1 MPMRPLSL
9 REWAACVIIA
19 CLLWYASHAALFRLR
34 PSERMP
40 QSAGQPPAVG
50 AKIVL
55 LTLDPRGAIGWI
67 GDSSWRRESPRDLV
81 GWPGRL
87 RDMHRQ
93 YEVNWRCYAQL
104 HNYTLVIERDDD
116 AARWRFERNGDLGD
130 AEVWKGSD
138 EGHVD
143 LRSLPAPYSPFWVK
157 VDLLERFLPG
167 ADWAVYFDADALFVA
182 LPTRF
187 EEVVSQVASPSTDLF
202 VVGSAQLLDSADIVE
217 HTLCAGLFAVRN
229 SPGGWWF
236 VRRWFALRHQDNLWG
251 DQGAFH
257 HAVLEMHLRHNA
269 TRSSGAKAP
278 PWYAKAYD
286 SVASPCLR
294 AHWSL
299 SRQPADIRCVGN
311 AMRSLRDRPFVDMRT
326 EWPVAWSSQFG
337 LDLNGMFMRGPW
349 SQMISDLHGN
359 FTRRRSPPLLAHT
372 KTGRK
377 FPLSALYYR
386 NAIHGLAMSCPPAIA
401 RADPADFVRGA
412 VFGERTSEWSRSFK
426 TTTPQTPHAFAQR
439 A

>member
-1 MPMRPLSL
+1 
-9 REWAACVIIA
+9 
-19 CLLWYASHAALFRLR
+19 
-34 PSERMP
+34 
-40 QSAGQPPAVG
+40 
-50 AKIVL
+50 
-55 LTLDPRGAIGWI
+55 
-67 GDSSWRRESPRDLV
+67 
-81 GWPGRL
+81 
-87 RDMHRQ
+87 MHRQ

-251 DQGAFH
+251 DQAGNPPIFA
-257 HAVLEMHLRHNA
+257 AWA
-269 TRSSGAKAP
+269 TRCAP
-278 PWYAKAYD
+278 
-286 SVASPCLR
+286 
-294 AHWSL
+294 
-299 SRQPADIRCVGN
+299 
-311 AMRSLRDRPFVDMRT
+311 F
-326 EWPVAWSSQFG
+326 
-337 LDLNGMFMRGPW
+337 
-349 SQMISDLHGN
+349 
-359 FTRRRSPPLLAHT
+359 
-372 KTGRK
+372 
-377 FPLSALYYR
+377 
-386 NAIHGLAMSCPPAIA
+386 AIA
-401 RADPADFVRGA
+401 HFVRGA

-426 TTTPQTPHAFAQR
+426 TTTPQTPHAFALR